1 MRSSIYRGS
10 IYHKRFSHGEHT
22 FRYQLDYAFIDLD
35 EIDEVFGLSSLWSA
49 NKPNLV
55 SFQRQDYLP
64 GECENLRDEV
74 IHRIKSLG
82 GGVFS
87 GKVFLLS
94 TLRSLGYCMNPI
106 SLFYCYEEDEQ
117 GAEQGNKLRYV
128 LAEVHNTPWDE
139 RHLYLLEGPDFKVP
153 MAKTFHVS
161 PFMPMD
167 TTYHWQISD
176 PDTNL
181 SVAINVS
188 RETQP
193 LFTAS
198 IALTRHVLTK
208 GNVTQMIGIQIRQ
221 AFRTITAIY
230 IQAARLWLKKVPLYG
245 HPNKKNT
252 QESN

>member
-1 MRSSIYRGS
+1 VRSCIYRGD

-22 FRYQLDYAFIDLD
+22 FRYKLDYAFIDLD
-35 EIDEVFGLSSLWSA
+35 EVDEVFSLSSLWSA

-74 IHRIKSLG
+74 IHRIELLG

-87 GKVFLLS
+87 GKVYLLS
-94 TLRSLGYCMNPI
+94 TLRCLGYCMNPI
-106 SLFYCYEEDEQ
+106 SLFYCYEKDGQEDE
-117 GAEQGNKLRYV
+117 LRYV

-139 RHLYLLEGPDFKVP
+139 RHLYLLEGPNFKVP

-167 TTYHWQISD
+167 TTYHWKISD
-176 PDTNL
+176 PDSSL

-188 RETQP
+188 LEKEP

-198 IALTRHVLTK
+198 ISLTRHALTG
-208 GNVTQMIGIQIRQ
+208 GNVTQMIGTQIRQ
-221 AFRTITAIY
+221 AFRTISAIY
-230 IQAARLWLKKVPLYG
+230 IQAVRLWLKKVPFYD
-245 HPNKKNT
+245 HPNKKKA

>member
-1 MRSSIYRGS
+1 MRSCIYRGD
-10 IYHKRFSHGEHT
+10 IYHKRFSHGGHT
-22 FRYQLDYAFIDLD
+22 FSYQLDYTFIDLD
-35 EIDEVFGLSSLWSA
+35 EIDEVFSLSSLWST

-64 GECENLRDEV
+64 GKCQNLRDEV
-74 IHRIKSLG
+74 IHRIESLG

-87 GKVFLLS
+87 GKVFLFS
-94 TLRSLGYCMNPI
+94 TLRCLGYCMNPI
-106 SLFYCYEEDEQ
+106 SLFYCYKGDGQGDE
-117 GAEQGNKLRYV
+117 LRYV

-139 RHLYLLEGPDFKVP
+139 RHLYLLEGPDFKIP

-167 TTYHWQISD
+167 TTYQWQISD
-176 PDTNL
+176 PDTSL

-188 RETQP
+188 CEREL

-198 IALTRHVLTK
+198 IALTRHALTR

-230 IQAARLWLKKVPLYG
+230 FQAIKLWLKNVPFYG
-245 HPNKKNT
+245 HPNKKKT